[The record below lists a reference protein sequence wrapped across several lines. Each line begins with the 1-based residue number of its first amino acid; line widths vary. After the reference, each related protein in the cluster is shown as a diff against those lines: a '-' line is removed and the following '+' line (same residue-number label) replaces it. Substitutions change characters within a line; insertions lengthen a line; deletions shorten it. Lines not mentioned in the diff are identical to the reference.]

1 MARRPLTLACYDYDR
16 VRPLIDGRVKPQG
29 LDLNIIVSRPRE
41 TFQRMLDDQE
51 FEASELSL
59 ASYATLISRGDNPFQ
74 AIPVALSKIFRHSC
88 IYVRAGAGIERAQDL
103 RGKRVGTT
111 QYGSTA
117 VVYLRG
123 MLSDEF
129 AIKAQDM
136 AWTVGGLEKPT
147 EQPLLALQL
156 PPEVEIE
163 FLGQGE
169 TLLGRMEEGRLD
181 ALLSIYIPR
190 PFLEG
195 SPRIKRLWPDYKR
208 VEQDYYKNTGI
219 FPVMHT
225 VVVRRDV
232 LERDPWIARELY
244 AAFKAARNMAVDH
257 LYDTDALMLS
267 LPWLLDH
274 IEENWRVFGKDFWS
288 YGLESN
294 RPALT
299 ALGRYVHEQSLGPRI
314 VRPEEIF
321 PPGFD

>member
-1 MARRPLTLACYDYDR
+1 MARRPLTLACYHYDR
-16 VRPLIDGRVKPQG
+16 VRPLIDGRVTLPKID
-29 LDLNIIVSRPRE
+29 LDILISRPRD
-41 TFQRMLDDQE
+41 TFQRMLDNQE

-59 ASYATLISRGDNPFQ
+59 ASYAALLSRGDCPFQ

-88 IYVRAGAGIERAQDL
+88 VYVRAGSGIERPEDL
-103 RGKRVGTT
+103 KDKRVGTT

-117 VVYLRG
+117 VTYLRG

-129 AIKAQDM
+129 GLAAHDM
-136 AWTVGGLEKPT
+136 SWVVGGLEKPT
-147 EQPLLALQL
+147 EQPLIPLQL

-163 FLGQGE
+163 FLPASE
-169 TLLGRMEEGRLD
+169 TLLSRMEAGRLD

-190 PFLEG
+190 PFLAG
-195 SPRIKRLWPDYKR
+195 SPAIKRLWPNYKE
-208 VEQDYYKNTGI
+208 VEQDYYRRTGI

-232 LERDPWIARELY
+232 LARDPWIAAELY
-244 AAFKAARNMAVDH
+244 TAFKAARDLAVNH

-288 YGLESN
+288 YGLEPN
-294 RPALT
+294 RPALR
-299 ALGRYVHEQSLGPRI
+299 ALGRYVYDQSLGPR
-314 VRPEEIF
+314 VVAPEEIF
-321 PPGFD
+321 PPGYD